1 MKREEWTF
9 EYTAARLADAA
20 ASQAAFR
27 RDRFVF
33 WRAKKEEVMQKIK
46 DSGLT
51 VHEDIALG
59 LMDKTYVASATSL
72 RGGAQ
77 VLVDPTL
84 QKDLTECVSKMQH
97 HSERARQYEGW
108 EQVLR
113 GNAEARV
120 LLDHDDWM
128 YFFGK

>member
-9 EYTAARLADAA
+9 EYTAMKLADAA
-20 ASQAAFR
+20 AAQAAFR
-27 RDRFVF
+27 RTRFEF
-33 WRAKKEEVMQKIK
+33 WSGKKSEVMQKIR

-51 VHEDIALG
+51 IHEDIALG
-59 LMDKTYVASATSL
+59 LLDKTYSNSMRA
-72 RGGAQ
+72 GAQ

-84 QKDLTECVSKMQH
+84 QKDLTECVTKMQH
-97 HSERARQYEGW
+97 HSERARQYDGW

-113 GNAEARV
+113 GNPEARV

-128 YFFGK
+128 FFFGR

>member
-20 ASQAAFR
+20 ASQAGFR
-27 RDRFVF
+27 RMRFDF
-33 WRAKKEEVMQKIK
+33 WRTKKEEVLQKIR
-46 DSGLT
+46 DSGIT

-59 LMDKTYVASATSL
+59 LLDKTYSSHRA
-72 RGGAQ
+72 GAQ

-84 QKDLTECVSKMQH
+84 QKDLTECVTKMQH

>member
-1 MKREEWTF
+1 MKREEWMF
-9 EYTAARLADAA
+9 EYTASRLADAA

-27 RDRFVF
+27 RTRFEF
-33 WRAKKEEVMQKIK
+33 WRAKKEEVVQRIR

-51 VHEDIALG
+51 VHEDMSLG
-59 LMDKTYVASATSL
+59 LMDKTYVTRDS
-72 RGGAQ
+72 RAQ
-77 VLVDPTL
+77 VLVDPML
-84 QKDLTECVSKMQH
+84 QRDLNECVTKMQQ
-97 HSERARQYEGW
+97 HSERAREYDGW

-120 LLDHDDWM
+120 QLDHDDWM

>member
-9 EYTAARLADAA
+9 EYTAAKLAEAA
-20 ASQAAFR
+20 AAQAAFR
-27 RDRFVF
+27 RSRFEF
-33 WRAKKEEVMQKIK
+33 WSAKKAEVMRKIRE
-46 DSGLT
+46 SGLT
-51 VHEDIALG
+51 VHEDISLG
-59 LMDKTYVASATSL
+59 LMDKTYVAASSAL

-84 QKDLTECVSKMQH
+84 QKDLTECVNKMQH
-97 HSERARQYEGW
+97 HSERARQYDGW

-113 GNAEARV
+113 GNPEARV
-120 LLDHDDWM
+120 QLDHDDWM